1 MARPRGDI
9 RTRVLHAG
17 RKRFLSE
24 GVDGASLRHI
34 ARDAKTSIGMVYYYF
49 PTKDDLFLG
58 VVEEVYAG
66 ILADL
71 TRALDPEL
79 PVEERIL
86 RAFTRIGSL
95 HEDEILVVRLVLR
108 EALVSSK
115 RLDSIVERFRR
126 GHIPLM
132 VQLVMDGL
140 AGGTFDA
147 KLHPFVIAL
156 SMMGLGAAGQLVGR
170 AANQRLPGAGVPT
183 GPDLSRQMLEVLLH
197 GAGVKKTATQA

>member
-17 RKRFLSE
+17 RKRFLLE

-34 ARDAKTSIGMVYYYF
+34 ARDARTSIGMVYYYF

-58 VVEEVYAG
+58 VVEEIYTSV
-66 ILADL
+66 LADL
-71 TRALDPEL
+71 TQALDPAL
-79 PVEERIL
+79 PVEERL
-86 RAFTRIGSL
+86 LGVFTRIGSL
-95 HEDEILVVRLVLR
+95 HEDELLVVRLVLR
-108 EALVSSK
+108 EALISSK

-132 VQLVMDGL
+132 IQLVMDGL

-147 KLHPFVIAL
+147 KLHPFVVVL
-156 SMMGLGAAGQLVGR
+156 SMMGLGGAGQLLGR
-170 AANQRLPGAGVPT
+170 AINERLPGSGIPT
-183 GPDLSRQMLEVLLH
+183 GEELSSQVLRVLLE
-197 GAGVKKTATQA
+197 GAGPQKKAV

>member
-17 RKRFLSE
+17 RKRFLLE

-58 VVEEVYAG
+58 VVEEVYSVV
-66 ILADL
+66 LADL
-71 TRALDPEL
+71 LQALEPAL

-86 RAFTRIGSL
+86 RLYSRVSAVKD
-95 HEDEILVVRLVLR
+95 DELMVIRLVLR

-115 RLDSIVERFRR
+115 RLDSIIARFER
-126 GHIPLM
+126 GHLPLM
-132 VQLVMDGL
+132 IQLVMDGL
-140 AGGTFDA
+140 QAGTFDRT
-147 KLHPFVIAL
+147 LHPFVIILA
-156 SMMGLGAAGQLVGR
+156 MMGIGGPGQLLAR
-170 AANQRLPGAGVPT
+170 AANLKRPELGLPTGADLSAQMLQVLLKGAGAKP
-183 GPDLSRQMLEVLLH
+183 GQ
-197 GAGVKKTATQA
+197 